1 MDDESAIIEGK
12 YKIKKSSRQY
22 KKYMVLVNN
31 KWVHFGDDWYEQY
44 KDSTPLQL
52 YKHLDHNDAK
62 WRRAYIARHTKRKDG
77 DGKYFHKN
85 KSSPEYWSLNYLW

>member
-31 KWVHFGDDWYEQY
+31 KWVHFGDD
-44 KDSTPLQL
+44 
-52 YKHLDHNDAK
+52 
-62 WRRAYIARHTKRKDG
+62 
-77 DGKYFHKN
+77 
-85 KSSPEYWSLNYLW
+85 